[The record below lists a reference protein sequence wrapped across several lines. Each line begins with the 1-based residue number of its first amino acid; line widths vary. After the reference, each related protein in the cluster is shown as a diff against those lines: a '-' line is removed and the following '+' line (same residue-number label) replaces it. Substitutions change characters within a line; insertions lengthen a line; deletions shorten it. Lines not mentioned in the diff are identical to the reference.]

1 MIKEKA
7 ACHADTGHHSA
18 EFKKA
23 MKNRLNRIEGQIRG
37 INRMIQED
45 VYCDDILNQMAAVQ
59 NALTSSAEKLLDAH
73 IKSCVVEQ
81 ILDGRTEVVDELIIT
96 IKKLIK

>member
-1 MIKEKA
+1 MKDKA
-7 ACHADTGHHSA
+7 YCHINTSHHSE
-18 EFKKA
+18 EFKSL

-59 NALTSSAEKLLDAH
+59 SALISAGEKLLDAH

-81 ILDGRTEVVDELIIT
+81 IQDGQLEVLDELMTT
-96 IKKLIK
+96 IRRLIR

>member
-1 MIKEKA
+1 MENKA
-7 ACHADTGHHSA
+7 HCHINTSHHSE
-18 EFKKA
+18 EFKGL

-59 NALTSSAEKLLDAH
+59 SALISAGEKLLDAH

-81 ILDGRTEVVDELIIT
+81 IQDGRLEVLDELMTT
-96 IKKLIK
+96 IRKLIR